1 MWYYQSKRDDSQL
14 IIELNK
20 LADKHPTR
28 GLDEYVGRLKQM
40 GFPWGRTR
48 IRRVYLELGLK
59 LRRKRKRRV
68 PSRIKVPLQVPVGMN
83 NTWSMDFMHDVLDNS
98 RKFRVLNI
106 IDDYN
111 REAIAVE
118 AAHSFASERVVDL
131 LDRLILFKGK
141 PQTIRVDNGTEFTSK
156 TFAEWC
162 QNKQISIQYI
172 QPGKPVQNAFIERF
186 NRTYRE
192 DILDAYIFDH
202 INEVKQ
208 LSEEWR
214 IDYNQNHPHKALR
227 V

>member
-1 MWYYQSKRDDSQL
+1 MLST
-14 IIELNK
+14 LN
-20 LADKHPTR
+20 L
-28 GLDEYVGRLKQM
+28 RL
-40 GFPWGRTR
+40 
-48 IRRVYLELGLK
+48 L
-59 LRRKRKRRV
+59 
-68 PSRIKVPLQVPVGMN
+68 SRIKVPLKVPVGMN
-83 NTWSMDFMHDVLDNS
+83 TTWSMDFMHDVLDNS

-118 AAHSFASERVVDL
+118 AAHSFPAQRVVDL
-131 LDRLILFKGK
+131 MDRLILFKGK
-141 PQTIRVDNGTEFTSK
+141 PQTIRVDNGAEFTSK
-156 TFAEWC
+156 TFTQWC
-162 QNKQISIQYI
+162 LDRHVEIQYI

-214 IDYNQNHPHKALR
+214 IDYNQNHPHKSLSGMSPIQYKQLQIDTS
-227 V
+227 